1 MAQTLNYTRIPAPRV
16 PLVDPQSGVVS
27 NEWFRFFTNIYSITY
42 SGTTVTTAGTYGS
55 ATSVA
60 RVSINEFGVITGL
73 SNIPIAINANQIV
86 SGSLTTTYG
95 GTGITSYAVGDIS
108 YYASGAALSK
118 LPIGAGANILTSS
131 GTAPQWSDPATV
143 TVGNATNIAG
153 GLANQVPYQTAPDT
167 TAFNANLTFDGT
179 NLNVTGNIF
188 ATAGTTTMADGF
200 NYIPAASGVPTG
212 VPTAKAG
219 YVPMYYNTATNRFYV
234 YNGAWRSVLLA

>member
-16 PLVDPQSGVVS
+16 SLVDPQTGIVS
-27 NEWFRFFTNIYSITY
+27 NEWFRFFNNLYTISY
-42 SGTTVTTAGTYGS
+42 SGTTVTSAGAYGS

-60 RVSINEFGVITGL
+60 RITINEFGVITGL

-86 SGSLTTTYG
+86 SGSLTTAYG
-95 GTGITSYAVGDIS
+95 GTGISNYAAGDIS

-118 LPIGAGANILTSS
+118 LPIGANANILTSD
-131 GTAPQWSDPATV
+131 GTAPQWSDPTTV
-143 TVGNATNIAG
+143 TVGTATNIAG
-153 GLANQVPYQTAPDT
+153 GVANQVPYQSATDT
-167 TAFNANLTFDGT
+167 TAFNANLIFDGT

-188 ATAGTTTMADGF
+188 ATAGTPTMADGF
-200 NYIPAASGVPTG
+200 NYIPAAVGAPTG

-219 YVPMYYNTATNRFYV
+219 YVPMYYNTGNNRLYV